1 MRRVSNLIQT
11 MLNSNKDLKSASKIK
26 LWKDKMLISEVASL
40 VWVDFQEWVVQ
51 KVKEEMQVEW
61 VIYSVKRTWLS

>member
-1 MRRVSNLIQT
+1 MRRASNLIQT